1 MRRIDG
7 FKLFHI
13 NERLHINKDIDE
25 YTSKM
30 YAHMKSKM
38 KNSTNPN
45 RFEFTFNDD
54 IPSKLN
60 MCEIKVKI
68 CKLPEGVSGRV
79 NLLLCK
85 NTDKGWKIVI
95 ELTQHFKL
103 NILLHEMNH
112 ALRLTY
118 MGKTK
123 SINTLSYT
131 NSRSRFPKNDNIDEF
146 FYAIYMAND
155 EEIASR
161 LPEVHG
167 DIKEFM
173 TKFRMDKL
181 SKKDF
186 MYILEV
192 TKAYND
198 AEFLIKFDCRKCLDL
213 DEQKMNKFF
222 VMLEDNASELSS
234 IRKNMFSSDKSSPS
248 LLTIFKLALK
258 NFKDSMNI
266 NKFYIDNDIKKYSP
280 KKGEKYYNN
289 WIHSQGEKLKRKI
302 LSLYDHYEHE

>member
-1 MRRIDG
+1 MRRIEK
-7 FKLFHI
+7 FNLFLI
-13 NERLHINKDIDE
+13 NEKLHINTDIDE

-30 YAHMKSKM
+30 YTYMKSKI

-45 RFEFTFNDD
+45 RIEFTFDDD

-68 CKLPEGVSGRV
+68 CKLPEGVSGRLNV
-79 NLLLCK
+79 LLCK

-118 MGKTK
+118 MGKNK
-123 SINTLSYT
+123 AIKALNYT
-131 NSRSRFPKNDNIDEF
+131 NSQSRFPKNDNIDEF
-146 FYAIYMAND
+146 FYAIYLAND

-173 TKFRMDKL
+173 TKFSMNKL

-186 MYILEV
+186 MYILEG

-198 AEFLIKFDCRKCLDL
+198 AQFLIQFDCRKCLNL

-222 VMLEDNASELSS
+222 VMLEDNASELSN
-234 IRKNMFSSDKSSPS
+234 IHKNMFSSDKSSPS
-248 LLTIFKLALK
+248 FISFFKILLKK
-258 NFKDSMNI
+258 FKDSMNS
-266 NKFYIDNDIKKYSP
+266 NNLLDNDAKKYSP